1 MLDDPTLLRRYAD
14 TRSEADF
21 AELVRRHLNL
31 VYSAAL
37 RQVNGD
43 CHLAEDVSQLVFTDL
58 ARKARELSRHPVLS
72 GWLFTSTRFAAA
84 KLIRGERRRQSR
96 EQEAHVMQEI
106 LRSDGREHLDWD
118 RARPVIDAALAELSE
133 RDREAVLLRYFEGR
147 DYSAVGDRLALSENA
162 ARMRVDRAVDKLRD
176 LLGRRGI
183 TSTSAALSA
192 ALTAQAVVAAPTGLA
207 ATITTTALAAPVA
220 GAAAT
225 FALMS
230 LPKIQLGIAAAAA
243 VASLGT
249 YAIQENEARRLT
261 EELARAER
269 DQLALIDARAT
280 NARLH
285 REAAEVAA
293 LRGDDAELARVQQ
306 QAEAVKE
313 RVRQSAMRTA
323 EARLAA
329 SAAKSSNQ
337 PRITS
342 PADKPERAP
351 RLVAPVAP
359 TYPIELRRA
368 GISGE
373 VRVSYVVGTDGLV
386 RDAKVESFSHE
397 AFAAPALEAVRQWQF
412 DPGAKGGRLVN
423 TRLSQQIQFQLD
435 DKAMDTWF

>member
-1 MLDDPTLLRRYAD
+1 MLDDATLLRRYAE

-43 CHLAEDVSQLVFTDL
+43 RHLAEDVSQLVFTDL

-96 EQEAHVMQEI
+96 EQEAHAMQEI
-106 LRSDGREHLDWD
+106 LQSDGSEPLDWD

-133 RDREAVLLRYFEGR
+133 REREAVLLRYFEGR
-147 DYSAVGDRLALSENA
+147 DYSSVGDRLALSENA

-192 ALTAQAVVAAPTGLA
+192 ALAAQAVAAAPAGLA
-207 ATITTTALAAPVA
+207 TTITTAAIAAPVA

-225 FALMS
+225 FAFMS
-230 LPKIQLGIAAAAA
+230 LPQIPLGIAAAVAA
-243 VASLGT
+243 AGIGT
-249 YAIQENEARRLT
+249 YTIQENETQRLS

-269 DQLALIDARAT
+269 DAVTLVAARDINAQLR
-280 NARLH
+280 
-285 REAAEVAA
+285 REAAEVVA
-293 LRGDDAELARVQQ
+293 LRGDDDELARLQQ

-313 RVRQSAMRTA
+313 RVRQSAVRSVD
-323 EARLAA
+323 ARLA
-329 SAAKSSNQ
+329 SAATSSSK
-337 PRITS
+337 PAVTS
-342 PADKPERAP
+342 PSENPDRAP
-351 RLVAPVAP
+351 RLVTPKTPA
-359 TYPIELRRA
+359 YPSELRRA
-368 GISGE
+368 GITGD
-373 VRVSYVVGTDGLV
+373 VRISYVVGADGLV
-386 RDAKVESFSHE
+386 YDAKVVSFSHE
-397 AFAAPALEAVRQWQF
+397 AFAAPALEAVRQWKF

-423 TRLSQQIQFQLD
+423 TRLSQQIVFALNDQ
-435 DKAMDTWF
+435 AMDTWF